1 MERQGK
7 PISVDENGFM
17 RLSAASE
24 MDAGKYTC
32 LVDISLDGRKYTAA
46 RSIQLT
52 IENGMYR
59 GSLKPEVSSDWI
71 PDGDACFFFFFFRD
85 LLVIMQIVY
94 NICNDIYLKY
104 MYIQWV
110 DLKKKIIL
118 GLSFYRIE
126 VAAGQSSSEVV
137 LCKTEWATLC
147 FLWFMCRLLY
157 SNSYTNFPTEI
168 I

>member
-59 GSLKPEVSSDWI
+59 GSLKPEVSSD
-71 PDGDACFFFFFFRD
+71 
-85 LLVIMQIVY
+85 
-94 NICNDIYLKY
+94 
-104 MYIQWV
+104 
-110 DLKKKIIL
+110 
-118 GLSFYRIE
+118 
-126 VAAGQSSSEVV
+126 
-137 LCKTEWATLC
+137 
-147 FLWFMCRLLY
+147 
-157 SNSYTNFPTEI
+157 
-168 I
+168 